1 MNNPEFDDV
10 TKTRWRESL
19 EALLAEPLEPTL
31 ILTLR
36 PKIWPSASRPFIAR
50 GADKCEYVVK
60 ARQADRNI
68 ERQMVNDQVVA
79 RIGVMMNA
87 PVAKPSLVEIST
99 ELIELSPLHSYI
111 FGGTAHATEFIKDCS
126 EDRELFLHTKEPA
139 NRDRFALL
147 CVLYGWV
154 YARDHQFIYSK
165 SKPNLVYS
173 ADHGHFFIG
182 GPDWNIERLTRTT
195 DVQLDRLL
203 LETCK
208 LTYQELEPALNACLA
223 VTEEQILTAVA
234 APPTDW
240 GMTIDDRL
248 ALVEYLMSR
257 QKQIMAVFTNLC

>member
-1 MNNPEFDDV
+1 VNNLGFDDV

-19 EALLAEPLEPTL
+19 EALLAEPIEPTL

-79 RIGVMMNA
+79 RLGVMMNA

-99 ELIELSPLHSYI
+99 DLIELSPLHSYI
-111 FGGTAHATEFIKDCS
+111 FAGTAHATEFIKDCS
-126 EDRELFLHTKEPA
+126 DDRELFLHTKEPA

-154 YARDHQFIYSK
+154 YARDHQFIYRK
-165 SKPNLVYS
+165 LKPNLVHS
-173 ADHGHFFIG
+173 VDHGHFFIG

-208 LTYQELEPALNACLA
+208 LTCQELESAVNACLA
-223 VTEEQILTAVA
+223 VTAAQILEAVA

-240 GMTIDDRL
+240 GLTIDDRL